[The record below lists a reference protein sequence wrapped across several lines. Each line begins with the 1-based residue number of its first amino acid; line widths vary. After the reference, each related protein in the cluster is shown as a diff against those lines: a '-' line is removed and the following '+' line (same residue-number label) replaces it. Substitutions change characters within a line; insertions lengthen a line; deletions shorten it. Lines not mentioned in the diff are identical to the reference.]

1 MMPAKFGRNS
11 VHYGVAKI
19 LIPIKIMQPRREH
32 KGLRRF
38 ARDGVRPV
46 ARPGHHGRKAGA
58 QVVGTVEETRFNLQ
72 RHRLLKAAATCF
84 NQKGYSGTSLKDVAR
99 HLGLTDAALYYYV
112 RNKEELVY
120 QCYLRGAEL
129 GREAMDRALAEGK
142 DGFEQ
147 AFLYVR
153 YHVEVMVGDR
163 GPVAIM
169 SEIPSL
175 QKLHR
180 EEILQISRHHSA
192 GFERILGRGIEDGSI
207 GRCSVRMT
215 GNAIMG
221 AINWIPK
228 WFHGDC
234 ETAEKV
240 LAEFPPLLTRCLL
253 PLVDGQGT
261 SAQACGDSLQG
272 VPAPPR
278 QSR

>member
-1 MMPAKFGRNS
+1 MAK
-11 VHYGVAKI
+11 
-19 LIPIKIMQPRREH
+19 
-32 KGLRRF
+32 
-38 ARDGVRPV
+38 
-46 ARPGHHGRKAGA
+46 
-58 QVVGTVEETRFNLQ
+58 TVDETRFELQ

-84 NQKGYSGTSLKDVAR
+84 NQKGYSGTSLKDVAN

-129 GREAMDRALAEGK
+129 GREAMDRAREEGN

-147 AFLYVR
+147 ALLYLR
-153 YHVEVMVGDR
+153 YHVEVMVGER

-175 QKLHR
+175 REMHR
-180 EEILQISRHHSA
+180 EEILQISRKHSA
-192 GFERILGRGIEDGSI
+192 EFEKIIQLGIEDGSI
-207 GRCSVRMT
+207 GPCNVRMT

-228 WFHGDC
+228 WFHGDA
-234 ETAEKV
+234 ETADKV

-253 PLVDGQGT
+253 PLRPGGRPQ
-261 SAQACGDSLQG
+261 
-272 VPAPPR
+272 
-278 QSR
+278 